1 MDLINIGV
9 VGLGRMGRIYSRH
22 VARSLPGA
30 RLAGV
35 SDFMPELAAQ
45 IANEHG
51 CRQFITAEEML
62 SEASIDAV
70 VIATPTS
77 THSELVIAAAAA
89 GKAVFCEKPTALTL
103 AETDRMIAAVD
114 EAGVPLQIGFMR
126 RFDKGYL
133 AAKEKIDAGL
143 IGQPVTIR
151 SISRDPFRTSLEF
164 ANPKKSGGIL
174 IDVSIHDV
182 DNSQWLMGSPITRV
196 YAQGGVLVYPE
207 LAEVGDVDNA
217 MILANFE
224 NSGLGFIEAS
234 RNARYGYDIQCE
246 IIGSEGALRIGYLQE
261 TPVLLLKPNSVS
273 HDVVPY
279 FLERFGDAYAAQ
291 LVHFVECLHQGKEP
305 AVGVQ
310 EARSALQVCIAAT
323 RSLRQGQPVE
333 VMGTADLSEEELDLV
348 VRDAG
353 MRGYA
358 DTGYP

>member
-1 MDLINIGV
+1 MSQINIGV
-9 VGLGRMGRIYSRH
+9 IGLGRMGQIYSRH

-35 SDFMPELAAQ
+35 SDFAPDVAARVAQ
-45 IANEHG
+45 EHD
-51 CRQFITAEEML
+51 CYHFISTEEML
-62 SEASIDAV
+62 ATPSVDAV

-77 THSELVIAAAAA
+77 THSELVIAAAQA
-89 GKAVFCEKPTALTL
+89 GKAIFCEKPTALTL
-103 AETDRMIAAVD
+103 AETDQMMAAVKA
-114 EAGVPLQIGFMR
+114 AGVPLQIGFMR
-126 RFDKGYL
+126 RFDKGYR

-196 YAQGGVLVYPE
+196 YAQGAVLVYPE

-217 MILANFE
+217 MIMANFE

-261 TPVLLLKPNSVS
+261 TPVLLLTPNNVS

-279 FLERFGDAYAAQ
+279 FLERFGDAYADQ

-305 AVGVQ
+305 TVGVQ

-333 VMGTADLSEEELDLV
+333 VITTVDLSEEELDLV
-348 VRDAG
+348 VRDAR
-353 MRGYA
+353 MRGCA
-358 DTGYP
+358 DTG